1 MPEGSIVIVDDTPA
15 NLNVLASILSRE
27 GYKVRPANNG
37 SVALTVV
44 QHALPDLI
52 LLDIQMPGMNGY
64 EVCRQLKEQEHSRD
78 IPVIFIS
85 ALDDASDKVEAF
97 RVGGVDYISK
107 PFQIE
112 EVLARVENQ
121 LVLLRQRRMIASLGA
136 HQAEL
141 VRRLGDT
148 LRGPLER
155 IRDRLALL
163 RAGDPTHAADAIA
176 RIDADLEL
184 LGRTLN
190 DLLPQPSADA

>member
-37 SVALTVV
+37 AVALTVV
-44 QHALPDLI
+44 QHALPDLV
-52 LLDIQMPGMNGY
+52 LLDIQMPGLNGY
-64 EVCRQLKEQEHSRD
+64 EVCRRLKEQEHSRD

-121 LVLLRQRRMIASLGA
+121 LALLRQRRTIASLGA
-136 HQAEL
+136 RQAEL
-141 VRRLGDT
+141 VRLLGDT

-155 IRDRLALL
+155 MRDGLALL
-163 RAGDPTHAADAIA
+163 RSGDPERSADALA
-176 RIDADLEL
+176 RIDADLE
-184 LGRTLN
+184 TLRRAV
-190 DLLPQPSADA
+190 DELLPRDDA